1 MDQFVV
7 EFYEMQNGERPAEEF
22 LNELDAKMRSK
33 LVMTLKVL
41 QEKGNALREPYSK
54 SQKTPRGE
62 IEKAKAY
69 RKDFLERMGG

>member
-1 MDQFVV
+1 MEQFVV

-22 LNELDAKMRSK
+22 L
-33 LVMTLKVL
+33 
-41 QEKGNALREPYSK
+41 
-54 SQKTPRGE
+54 KTPRGE